1 KSAILQRE
9 NDLLRERLST
19 VYGANDPR
27 LQESGISTSPSDAV
41 VSHSPTSRHESQDQS
56 EQRQEDNT
64 LQVASLHTPIP
75 LGASLS
81 DTLPRSLGGVNLEPK
96 EIDDIFALYFLYYA
110 KHLPFLD
117 PQATPNSFYDQSP
130 LLFWAI
136 ISAGT
141 RRYIGNPTL
150 IGSIAEP
157 VLKLGWSS
165 MHIGG
170 AVIPNIQ
177 GLLILSTWP
186 FPTNSTSK
194 DNTFTLSG
202 MSINLALQIGLHVPL
217 QGQDYS
223 RTRVDLSNENIARRV
238 QLWSYC
244 VVVHQ
249 KAACALG
256 YPITLPLDLFQRK
269 LELSGHLSLTPRSL
283 NLEIRLASIVG
294 RMNSVLFEYNFDDLQ
309 NKPQAAPSMMLDV
322 FEAQLSELERE
333 SSEFSD
339 LEALYLQIAR
349 LQLRIYYLRCPEDEM
364 FSLNLTKIYTT
375 AIQVIEMT
383 GRLDSEIN
391 LASFCPHQIY
401 RMSALAASVLLRI
414 LKTRIST
421 YIRDQQ
427 AGKVSYFQ
435 EIALLR
441 KMSVHNNDMPGRM
454 AGIFAQLW
462 TSQKAFKPKG
472 DGIASPEVRIQS
484 RLSMS
489 LLHDTMWWWREEYG
503 DQPYTRS
510 LKKEQQANLR
520 ESSAPSNS
528 LPAESYLENPN
539 AENNVPENVN
549 SNNTQMLDQNLV
561 NQTETSDFFAVDD
574 TMSFLWDP
582 IDPGF
587 ESMIELFP
595 DSWPL

>member
-1 KSAILQRE
+1 
-9 NDLLRERLST
+9 
-19 VYGANDPR
+19 
-27 LQESGISTSPSDAV
+27 
-41 VSHSPTSRHESQDQS
+41 
-56 EQRQEDNT
+56 
-64 LQVASLHTPIP
+64 
-75 LGASLS
+75 
-81 DTLPRSLGGVNLEPK
+81 
-96 EIDDIFALYFLYYA
+96 
-110 KHLPFLD
+110 
-117 PQATPNSFYDQSP
+117 
-130 LLFWAI
+130 
-136 ISAGT
+136 
-141 RRYIGNPTL
+141 
-150 IGSIAEP
+150 
-157 VLKLGWSS
+157 
-165 MHIGG
+165 M
-170 AVIPNIQ
+170 
-177 GLLILSTWP
+177 
-186 FPTNSTSK
+186 
-194 DNTFTLSG
+194 
-202 MSINLALQIGLHVPL
+202 
-217 QGQDYS
+217 
-223 RTRVDLSNENIARRV
+223 
-238 QLWSYC
+238 
-244 VVVHQ
+244 
-249 KAACALG
+249 
-256 YPITLPLDLFQRK
+256 
-269 LELSGHLSLTPRSL
+269 SLTPRSL

-322 FEAQLSELERE
+322 FEAQLSELDRE
-333 SSEFSD
+333 SSEFSGKLLSIFSQPCNRTSQLIISTTEID

-414 LKTRIST
+414 LKTRISK

-441 KMSVHNNDMPGRM
+441 KMSIHNNDMPGRM

-510 LKKEQQANLR
+510 LKKGMPSFPGILLSHGPLLTMAR
-520 ESSAPSNS
+520 TTSKPTRVFSA
-528 LPAESYLENPN
+528 
-539 AENNVPENVN
+539 VK
-549 SNNTQMLDQNLV
+549 
-561 NQTETSDFFAVDD
+561 
-574 TMSFLWDP
+574 
-582 IDPGF
+582 
-587 ESMIELFP
+587 
-595 DSWPL
+595 PLAS

>member
-1 KSAILQRE
+1 M
-9 NDLLRERLST
+9 
-19 VYGANDPR
+19 
-27 LQESGISTSPSDAV
+27 
-41 VSHSPTSRHESQDQS
+41 SHSPTSRHESQDQG
-56 EQRQEDNT
+56 EQRQEDNA
-64 LQVASLHTPIP
+64 LQVAPLHAPIS
-75 LGASLS
+75 LGASPS
-81 DTLPRSLGGVNLEPK
+81 DTLPRSLGEVNLEPK

-141 RRYIGNPTL
+141 RKYIGNPTL

-269 LELSGHLSLTPRSL
+269 LDLSGHMSLTPRSL

-322 FEAQLSELERE
+322 FEAQLSELDRE
-333 SSEFSD
+333 SSELTGKILSISSQSSKRISRLTISTSETD

-510 LKKEQQANLR
+510 LKKEQQANLP

-528 LPAESYLENPN
+528 LPVESYLENAN
-539 AENNVPENVN
+539 TENNVPENVN
-549 SNNTQMLDQNLV
+549 SNNSQISDQNLM
-561 NQTETSDFFAVDD
+561 NQTANDFFAVDD
-574 TMSFLWDP
+574 TMPFLWDP